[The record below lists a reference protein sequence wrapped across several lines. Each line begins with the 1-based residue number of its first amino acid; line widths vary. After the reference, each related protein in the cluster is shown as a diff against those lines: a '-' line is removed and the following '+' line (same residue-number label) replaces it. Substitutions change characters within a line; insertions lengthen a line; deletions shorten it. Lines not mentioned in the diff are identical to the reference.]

1 MRRRR
6 GQGRS
11 ALIEHSEPPI
21 SRLRAKPSCQSRLR
35 SRARARRSK
44 MWGRTGP
51 AGGVGQVEGGVLY
64 TVRRLEGHAA
74 CTRAHTHTHER
85 ARIRSHPRMPRA
97 RARAQTRTPTLARPP
112 ARLVCRVYARAPCGC
127 AVCARACV
135 RARVCVCARAGVC
148 GRLRACVR
156 PGSCVRV
163 CAHVLE
169 RVRVIV
175 GVRMR
180 ACVRARVPKCVFACV
195 CARVR
200 A

>member
-1 MRRRR
+1 MFLTTKGCAATARPAAQRTP
-6 GQGRS
+6 S
-11 ALIEHSEPPI
+11 I
-21 SRLRAKPSCQSRLR
+21 SYFRAPLFQPRLR
-35 SRARARRSK
+35 SHTRVLK
-44 MWGRTGP
+44 IWGRTGP

-74 CTRAHTHTHER
+74 CSRARTHTRNTHTHER
-85 ARIRSHPRMPRA
+85 AHTRSHPRMPCA
-97 RARAQTRTPTLARPP
+97 R
-112 ARLVCRVYARAPCGC
+112 ARLVCRVYARAPCVCVC
-127 AVCARACV
+127 AVSVRARV
-135 RARVCVCARAGVC
+135 RARVCVCVRAGVC

>member
-74 CTRAHTHTHER
+74 CTHARTHVN
-85 ARIRSHPRMPRA
+85 A
-97 RARAQTRTPTLARPP
+97 RAR
-112 ARLVCRVYARAPCGC
+112 
-127 AVCARACV
+127 V
-135 RARVCVCARAGVC
+135 RARVCACVCVCARGRLWAPACVCASGIVCARAG
-148 GRLRACVR
+148 
-156 PGSCVRV
+156 
-163 CAHVLE
+163 AHVLE
-169 RVRVIV
+169 RVRVLV
-175 GVRMR
+175 CVCVCVRACAR
-180 ACVRARVPKCVFACV
+180 ACVRA
-195 CARVR
+195 
-200 A
+200 